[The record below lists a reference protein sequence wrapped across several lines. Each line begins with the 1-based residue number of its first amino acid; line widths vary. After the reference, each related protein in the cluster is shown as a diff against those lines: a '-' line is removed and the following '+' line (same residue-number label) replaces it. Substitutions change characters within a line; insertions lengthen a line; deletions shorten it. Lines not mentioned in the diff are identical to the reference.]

1 MATIDDVSRA
11 VPQRATAFL
20 IRGGV
25 PLVGAYRISG
35 AKNAV
40 LPLMAAA
47 MLGPAPL
54 TLRNVPHI
62 LDVEV
67 LAALLRQLGAEVEV
81 EDGAHPSLTIAA
93 NEVLPGPID
102 RGLVSRMR
110 ASVLLLGALLTR
122 FGEADLPLPGGDA
135 IGLRSLDFHLG
146 GLRAMGAAVRLDGG
160 VIRASAPRGLR
171 GAEILLPQPSVGA
184 TENLLLAA
192 VLANGRTVIRNAARE
207 PEVADLGNCLNAMGA
222 SIAGIGS
229 DTMTVDGRRALG
241 AAEYHVMPDR
251 IELGTITCAA
261 AITDGDIFL
270 EYGRLDMLG
279 AAVHVLQEAGV
290 ELRQTSN
297 GLKIRRSATRLT
309 GTDVQT
315 APFPGFATDLQ
326 APVMALLTIA
336 DGASMVRESVFEHR
350 FQHVGELRKMGA
362 NIKIF
367 GRTALIRGVQQLR
380 GAVVTGSDVRAAGA
394 LVIAGLGAEGETRV
408 DGLEHLHR
416 GYDAMAEKLAA
427 CGARINC
434 VTEL

>member
-1 MATIDDVSRA
+1 MATIGEVSRA
-11 VPQRATAFL
+11 VPERAAAFV

-54 TLRNVPHI
+54 TLRNVPQI

-67 LAALLRQLGAEVEV
+67 LAALLRQLGAEVEA
-81 EDGAHPSLTIAA
+81 EAGAHPGLIIAA
-93 NEVLPGPID
+93 GEALPGPID
-102 RGLVSRMR
+102 PGLVSRMR
-110 ASVLLLGALLTR
+110 ASVLLLGALLSR
-122 FGEADLPLPGGDA
+122 FGQADLPLPGGDA
-135 IGLRSLDFHLG
+135 IGLRSLDFHLA
-146 GLRAMGAAVRLDGG
+146 GLRAMGASVTLDAGL
-160 VIRASAPRGLR
+160 IRASAPRGLR

-192 VLANGRTVIRNAARE
+192 VRANGGTVIRNAARE
-207 PEVADLGNCLNAMGA
+207 PEVAELGNCLNAMGA

-229 DTMTVDGRRALG
+229 DTLTVDGRPTLG
-241 AAEYHVMPDR
+241 AAEHQVMPDR
-251 IELGTITCAA
+251 IELGTIACAA
-261 AITDGDIFL
+261 AITNGDIFL

-279 AAVHVLQEAGV
+279 AAAQVLQEAGV
-290 ELRQTSN
+290 ELRQTSG
-297 GLKIRRSATRLT
+297 GLKVCRCAKGLA

-336 DGASMVRESVFEHR
+336 DGASMVTESVFEHR

-367 GRTALIRGVQQLR
+367 GRTALIRGVQKLR
-380 GAVVTGSDVRAAGA
+380 GAAVTGSDVRAAGA

-416 GYDAMAEKLAA
+416 GYDMMAEKLAA
-427 CGARINC
+427 CGALINC
-434 VTEL
+434 VTQV